1 MLGEYAMLLFFFPI
15 ALLFSGIKCYF
26 LKPIYQSRSFDSAWT
41 MATIE
46 GATEKIFPSANSCQ
60 RKEADPWPLL
70 TFDLLKRP
78 TLYIVATSS
87 KLASAMEYLDGTVTR
102 CPDKVSPGAFQPVNS
117 IVFLLPGN
125 SSSHRS
131 NTIVGHD
138 IFSNQNIQMH
148 GQVAALMATTRPNLL
163 VSLRH
168 NIYTNR
174 AVKSV
179 INFEDSEKNSTS
191 VLFSPFDMEVG

>member
-1 MLGEYAMLLFFFPI
+1 
-15 ALLFSGIKCYF
+15 
-26 LKPIYQSRSFDSAWT
+26 
-41 MATIE
+41 
-46 GATEKIFPSANSCQ
+46 
-60 RKEADPWPLL
+60 
-70 TFDLLKRP
+70 
-78 TLYIVATSS
+78 
-87 KLASAMEYLDGTVTR
+87 
-102 CPDKVSPGAFQPVNS
+102 
-117 IVFLLPGN
+117 
-125 SSSHRS
+125 
-131 NTIVGHD
+131 
-138 IFSNQNIQMH
+138 MH